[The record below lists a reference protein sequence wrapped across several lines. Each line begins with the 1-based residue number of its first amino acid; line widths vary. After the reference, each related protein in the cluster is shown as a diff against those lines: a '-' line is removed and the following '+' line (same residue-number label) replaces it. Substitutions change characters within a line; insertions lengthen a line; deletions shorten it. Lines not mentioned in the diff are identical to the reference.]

1 MIKKNGFTVKRMEMT
16 GLPVDVVSAKRS
28 LVKRLVLAVDS
39 MLVRLRPTL
48 FAYQFVVEVEP
59 VPPPRSVVWARTRA

>member
-1 MIKKNGFTVKRMEMT
+1 MT

-28 LVKRLVLAVDS
+28 LVKRLVLAVDGL
-39 MLVRLRPTL
+39 LVRLRPTL

-59 VPPPRSVVWARTRA
+59 VPPPRSVVWSRRKS